1 MLQQKERQSAL
12 FESQKTTEDFT
23 EAEQEE
29 LAVRKRREAGT
40 PCNKENFERWQKQFQ
55 TEMEALQQKL
65 ESESDA
71 EGRKA
76 KKDRDKKVDKS
87 GRLTGFQIF
96 SGKQDD
102 LEALE
107 AAAERA
113 ERDED
118 EDDDEEDL
126 EHIDEDLFDDDEDLD
141 DLDFDD
147 EEEEEEL
154 DI

>member
-1 MLQQKERQSAL
+1 METLQQ
-12 FESQKTTEDFT
+12 
-23 EAEQEE
+23 
-29 LAVRKRREAGT
+29 V
-40 PCNKENFERWQKQFQ
+40 
-55 TEMEALQQKL
+55 
-65 ESESDA
+65 ESENDT
-71 EGRKA
+71 EGGRKS
-76 KKDRDKKVDKS
+76 KKDRDKQKVDKS
-87 GRLTGFQIF
+87 GRLTGFQQF

-118 EDDDEEDL
+118 EEEDEEDL

-141 DLDFDD
+141 DLDFD
-147 EEEEEEL
+147 EEAEEEEL